1 MTSQTL
7 DRPGTH
13 RWLRASVRGGG
24 YRPRVPSG
32 PLVVL
37 TGPPG
42 AGKTTVAREVAVR
55 FEPLACVLES
65 DWWWTTIVKGRIPA
79 WEAAANEQNR
89 TVVESFAAAAGVMAK
104 GGYPT
109 VLEGIVGPWML
120 DLIADQTQAMGIVAH
135 YVVLR
140 PTLEVALERATG
152 RAGEERVPGHPA
164 LTDAEPIRKMWD
176 AFSRL
181 GDYEANVIDTTSLDV
196 AETVELTWSMV
207 TGGTVRI

>member
-1 MTSQTL
+1 
-7 DRPGTH
+7 
-13 RWLRASVRGGG
+13 VGGG
-24 YRPRVPSG
+24 RYRPDVSSG

-42 AGKTTVAREVAVR
+42 AGKTTVARELACR

-65 DWWWTTIVKGRIPA
+65 DWWWTTIVKGRIAP
-79 WEAAANEQNR
+79 WEAAAHDQNR
-89 TVVESFAAAAGVMAK
+89 TVVESFTAAAGVMAN

-120 DLIADQTQAMGIVAH
+120 DLIAHEAQDRGLVAH

-140 PTLEVALERATG
+140 PTLEVALERAKS

-164 LTDAEPIRKMWD
+164 LTDAEPIRKMWE

-181 GDYEANVIDTTSLDV
+181 GDYEANAIDTTSLDV
-196 AETVELTWSMV
+196 AETVEVTWSKLAD
-207 TGGTVRI
+207 GTARI